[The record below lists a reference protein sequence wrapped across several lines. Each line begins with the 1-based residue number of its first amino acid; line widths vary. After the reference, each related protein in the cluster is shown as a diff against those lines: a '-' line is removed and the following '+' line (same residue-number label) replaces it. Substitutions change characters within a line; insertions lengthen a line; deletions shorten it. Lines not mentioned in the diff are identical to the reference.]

1 MTSENKYHEF
11 YVLQEIENIFQ
22 NFELKASLGSP
33 KVPTENLQTLHVLQ
47 NMLNQAV
54 SHDQQ
59 KEVNSILTE
68 INETFRGF
76 EEMYES
82 EMSSP
87 QIDSSYA
94 ISREL
99 LDISLST
106 PEHLNYSTYQN
117 SYLLTENMEDYQ
129 KLKPLIDSLKQQIG
143 AKQCVL
149 CVMYPEKGYVS
160 WHHNSDIPGPNV
172 RFQWSETGDGVLATY
187 DEKRDSLCTIPD
199 SKGWSVACGHFAPNK
214 GILHDMMGY
223 GWHAMAT
230 NCKRFTLG
238 FQY

>member
-1 MTSENKYHEF
+1 MSRGQQNQVDF
-11 YVLQEIENIFQ
+11 ILGEIKNTFQ
-22 NFELKASLGSP
+22 NFKMNA
-33 KVPTENLQTLHVLQ
+33 TW
-47 NMLNQAV
+47 
-54 SHDQQ
+54 
-59 KEVNSILTE
+59 
-68 INETFRGF
+68 
-76 EEMYES
+76 
-82 EMSSP
+82 
-87 QIDSSYA
+87 DSSTIPYQIENQYA
-94 ISREL
+94 ISIDL
-99 LDISLST
+99 LNIALQTSD
-106 PEHLNYSTYQN
+106 HLNSAPYQYSH
-117 SYLLTENMEDYQ
+117 LLGEDYNVKDYE
-129 KLKPLIDSLKQQIG
+129 KLKPLIKSLKKEIG
-143 AKQCVL
+143 AKQMSL